1 MSALKGPSTDKGTD
15 EGETIVI
22 AITTHGAVLTQRT
35 DAGEVMPENFETP
48 VKLIKYSVV
57 PFGVCNLTEHKIIK
71 NNIEHLLGEFRKLS
85 EKKMSDE
92 EIIPIL
98 ESITQKYKDD
108 NRRLVESVSESDI
121 EEWTKSEREI
131 DKERLGFFYNGHL
144 GHTINRYEK
153 GEEVTEKA
161 YMLGSI
167 SDEDDR
173 SGDAIFSDK
182 ILLFAPPKTIDLYD
196 QLAGDNPGVLLS
208 DIIKTIDQL
217 GVRISRIVIIDFTC
231 NDTLDSFPVTDEE
244 KGVLRDESNEG
255 RVKLG
260 GKKNNIKKPRKTK
273 KLIKSTKPIK
283 FNKHRESIK
292 RKRKRKRK

>member
-1 MSALKGPSTDKGTD
+1 MSALKGPSPDKDTDKGTD
-15 EGETIVI
+15 KGETIVI
-22 AITTHGAVLTQRT
+22 AITTHGAVLAQRT
-35 DAGEVMPENFETP
+35 DAGEVIPENFETP

-121 EEWTKSEREI
+121 EEWTKSEKEI

-153 GEEVTEKA
+153 REKVTEKA
-161 YMLGSI
+161 YMLGMI
-167 SDEDDR
+167 TDEDDR
-173 SGDAIFSDK
+173 SGDAIYSDK
-182 ILLFAPPKTIDLYD
+182 ILLFAPPETFDLYD
-196 QLAGDNPGVLLS
+196 ELAYDELAGRAPCVMLS
-208 DIIKTIDQL
+208 DLIKAINNQE
-217 GVRISRIVIIDFTC
+217 VPISRIVIIDFTC

-244 KGVLRDESNEG
+244 KGVLRDKG
-255 RVKLG
+255 RVRLG
-260 GKKNNIKKPRKTK
+260 GKKK
-273 KLIKSTKPIK
+273 
-283 FNKHRESIK
+283 E
-292 RKRKRKRK
+292 